1 MKKAEHNKDK
11 DRHPSRKKEN
21 NKDIKDGKT
30 EAKDVKDIKDVK
42 DSAKNHHHSRSRDKD
57 RQKRS
62 KSKEKHH
69 NKYRSERTDKSAG
82 DSDRK
87 KEVKEEAKEDAK
99 EIKQIKEAD
108 PLLKK
113 KDEEKVSP
121 GDMKTKPEPMLVEE
135 KCDSNSAVDS
145 VEGAVQS
152 SQCSL
157 DVKTVSSNGTKKEV
171 NTNKPTSNQ
180 PKQEPTSTVSI
191 RYERKR
197 RKSQTW
203 IDVDDV

>member
-30 EAKDVKDIKDVK
+30 EAKDVK

-135 KCDSNSAVDS
+135 KCD
-145 VEGAVQS
+145 
-152 SQCSL
+152 
-157 DVKTVSSNGTKKEV
+157 
-171 NTNKPTSNQ
+171 
-180 PKQEPTSTVSI
+180 
-191 RYERKR
+191 
-197 RKSQTW
+197 
-203 IDVDDV
+203 